1 MSYVVVAKG
10 TGLIVTDGP
19 RQGRAYKTMG
29 AAEATRSRLIR
40 KAGWSIDQ
48 LNIVEHASYRAPT
61 KKVRSLMTGEEVEIA
76 ADTPRC
82 CDPSSE
88 TYWSM

>member
-1 MSYVVVAKG
+1 
-10 TGLIVTDGP
+10 
-19 RQGRAYKTMG
+19 MG